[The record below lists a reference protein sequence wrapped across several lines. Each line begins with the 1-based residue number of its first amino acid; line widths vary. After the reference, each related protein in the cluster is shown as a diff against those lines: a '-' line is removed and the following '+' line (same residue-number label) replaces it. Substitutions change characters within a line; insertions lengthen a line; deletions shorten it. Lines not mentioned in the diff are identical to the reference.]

1 MMLYTPFM
9 FNGMFSRILSG
20 TAGCDRPGGIS
31 SLGTVNAASLN
42 YKQQINAIINS
53 RCVQEAVESAI

>member
-1 MMLYTPFM
+1 M
-9 FNGMFSRILSG
+9 FTYYVINGVFSRILSG
-20 TAGCDRPGGIS
+20 TAGCDRPGGIT

-53 RCVQEAVESAI
+53 RCVQEAVESVI